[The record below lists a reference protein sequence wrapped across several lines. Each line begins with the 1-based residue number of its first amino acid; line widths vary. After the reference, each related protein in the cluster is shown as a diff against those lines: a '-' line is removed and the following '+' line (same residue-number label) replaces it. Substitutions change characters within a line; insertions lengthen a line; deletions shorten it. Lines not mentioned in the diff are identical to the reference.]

1 MNAIILAGG
10 GRADEFARKH
20 GAANKAL
27 ISIAGKP
34 MFEHVFNA
42 LMESSVVKQI
52 VVVGPV
58 AEFARY
64 AGARVEVIEDTGD
77 MVENCL
83 VAIRRLPQTERVAV
97 ITSDIPM
104 LTTAVLDEY
113 LLSLKNRKGD
123 FFYPIILKEV
133 NEQRYKGA
141 KRTYARL
148 REGTY
153 TGGNLQVV
161 EPRVAEAIA
170 GKIKGFVA
178 LRKNVMALCSLIGIK
193 FLIKLIAGQLCISE
207 VERRMSELLGCKC
220 VAVICPHPEIGTDVD
235 KDSDL
240 ELARRMLAG
249 A

>member
-10 GRADEFARKH
+10 GKADEFARKH
-20 GAANKAL
+20 GATNKAL

-42 LMESSVVKQI
+42 LLESSVVKQI

-58 AEFARY
+58 SEFGRY
-64 AGARVEVIEDTGD
+64 AGARVDVIEDTGD
-77 MVENCL
+77 MVDNCL

-97 ITSDIPM
+97 VTSDIPM
-104 LTTAVLDEY
+104 ITTAVIDTY
-113 LLSLKNRKGD
+113 LASLQSREGD
-123 FFYPIILKEV
+123 FFYPIIVKEV
-133 NEQRYKGA
+133 NEQRYPGV

-161 EPRVAEAIA
+161 EPRVAEAMA
-170 GKIKGFVA
+170 GKMKEFVA
-178 LRKNVMALCSLIGIK
+178 LRKNVLALCSLIGLK
-193 FLIKLIAGQLCISE
+193 FLLKLVLGQLSIPE
-207 VERRMSELLGCKC
+207 VESRMSELLGCKC
-220 VAVICPHPEIGTDVD
+220 VAVVCPHPEIGTDVD

-240 ELARRMLAG
+240 ELARRILAG